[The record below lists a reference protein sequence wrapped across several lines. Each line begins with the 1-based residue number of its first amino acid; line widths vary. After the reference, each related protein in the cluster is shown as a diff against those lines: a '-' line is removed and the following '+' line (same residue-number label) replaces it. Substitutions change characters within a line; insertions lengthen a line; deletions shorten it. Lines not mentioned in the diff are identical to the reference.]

1 MRVLLG
7 VVGFLIFS
15 MAVALALYLLNFGK
29 LSGTEFVAFV
39 VAFAVLALIVGYA
52 PEVQEISIAGN
63 VVKLKEIKA
72 EAIKAIE
79 SLNKSRVEMLRVFL
93 GLALKH
99 EGGFGSE
106 GPVDARSGHL
116 WKLFDL
122 AKEYDCQKELKVEIM
137 LALKHLLISQL
148 YSIRWRN
155 KHEGIMCAEP
165 FMEPMDLA
173 AIALDPAGIQAALEQ
188 RSPKPDNFVDEI
200 RLALKEYTRL
210 YQLRVEID
218 SIE

>member
-1 MRVLLG
+1 MRLVLGIIGFLVFSLATLLAYYLLG
-7 VVGFLIFS
+7 AGKFS
-15 MAVALALYLLNFGK
+15 GA
-29 LSGTEFVAFV
+29 EFVAFV

-79 SLNKSRVEMLRVFL
+79 SLNKSRIEMLRICL

-106 GPVDARSGHL
+106 QPIDPRSGHL
-116 WKLFDL
+116 WQLFEL
-122 AKEYDCQKELKVEIM
+122 AKEYDCQKELKSEIT

-148 YSIRWRN
+148 YNIRWRN
-155 KHEGIMCAEP
+155 RHEGIVCAEP
-165 FMEPMDLA
+165 FIEPMDLA
-173 AIALDPAGIQAALEQ
+173 AIALDSVGIEAALEQ
-188 RSPKPDNFVDEI
+188 RNPKPTNYKDEI
-200 RLALKEYTRL
+200 KLALHEYNRL
-210 YQLRVEID
+210 YQLRVEME
-218 SIE
+218 SIQ